1 MVQKNKEEQEGKY
14 FSVVKC
20 IKDMRCYLNPSEEKA
35 PKGELGDGGM
45 QYESEQSRHV
55 RSCLCGRILCHAPA
69 SNPAPRIS

>member
-1 MVQKNKEEQEGKY
+1 MEQKNREEREGKY

-20 IKDMRCYLNPSEEKA
+20 IKDMHRHLNPSEEKA

-45 QYESEQSRHV
+45 QYDSEQSRHV
-55 RSCLCGRILCHAPA
+55 RSCLCGILSHAPA